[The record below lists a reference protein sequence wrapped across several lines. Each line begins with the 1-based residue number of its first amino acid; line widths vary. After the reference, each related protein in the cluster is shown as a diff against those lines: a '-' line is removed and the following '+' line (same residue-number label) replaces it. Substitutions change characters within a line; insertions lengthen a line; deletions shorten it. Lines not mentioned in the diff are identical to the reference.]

1 MLKDTT
7 QESPAFL
14 ARRGQVALFGTTIFL
29 SAFLLFS
36 VEPLVAKR
44 ILPWFGGSA
53 AVWSTCL
60 VFYQTALLLGYFYA
74 RCLTRYFESR
84 TQSAIHTLLLLASLT
99 LLPIGPGERWR
110 PGALQDPTWV
120 ILSMLTVTIGLP
132 FIVLSSTTPLLQDWL
147 ARAGHTNPYRLFA
160 LSNLASFAALLGYPV
175 AIEPILDTH
184 SQRLWWSGAYVI
196 FASLCGVAAW
206 CSRNRTAQSRA
217 EAVGTEI
224 ARAQKA
230 YWFALA
236 ACGSM
241 LLLSV
246 TNHITEN
253 VAAVPLLWVL
263 PLAIYLLTFV
273 LSFGPKSAYKRAMWL
288 RLLAVALGTLGYA
301 IYDIRVTLSIQI
313 SLPIALLTLFV
324 CCMFCHGEL
333 SRLRPATQNLTDFYL
348 MISLGGAAGAIF
360 VGLIAPRI
368 FSGIYELP
376 VTLVFTAIL
385 ALLITWHEA
394 KWPLRLLW
402 LGVTSAMIIV
412 LGANVKGYHENS
424 LSIRRSFYGSLRVV
438 QSPHA
443 GEEQTRTLYHGAI
456 EHGAQF
462 LWPPRRFQPTTYY
475 GPDSGIGFVLREC
488 FSSPRRVG
496 IVGLGVGTIA
506 AYGKPGDMFR
516 FYEINRQ
523 VTDMAESLFFYL
535 RETHARTNVV
545 EGDARLSLEHETAP
559 PYDILALDAFSG
571 DAIPVHLITQE
582 ALALY
587 LKHLKPQ
594 GVLAFH
600 VSNQYLDLAPVVRQ
614 LAERAAYRAVLV
626 KARGNEDQLTLPA
639 DWILVTR
646 NAAVLKNADI
656 VLHSGFIAPRTARA
670 WTDTYNNLFQ
680 ILRTPRWKWQ

>member
-1 MLKDTT
+1 M
-7 QESPAFL
+7 
-14 ARRGQVALFGTTIFL
+14 
-29 SAFLLFS
+29 
-36 VEPLVAKR
+36 AKR

-84 TQSAIHTLLLLASLT
+84 TQSTIHILLLLASLT
-99 LLPIGPGERWR
+99 LLPIGPGDRWR
-110 PGALQDPTWV
+110 PGALEDPTWV
-120 ILSMLTVTIGLP
+120 ILSMLTVSIGLP
-132 FIVLSSTTPLLQDWL
+132 FVVLSSTTPLLQDWL
-147 ARAGHTNPYRLFA
+147 ARAGHTTPYRLFA
-160 LSNLASFAALLGYPV
+160 LSNLASFTALLGYPI
-175 AIEPILDTH
+175 AIEPVLDTH
-184 SQRLWWSGAYVI
+184 SQSLWWSGAYLM
-196 FASLCGVAAW
+196 FAALCGVAAW
-206 CSRNRTAQSRA
+206 QSRSRPA
-217 EAVGTEI
+217 DHPGESAGDKVPHT
-224 ARAQKA
+224 QKA
-230 YWFALA
+230 YWFALS

-241 LLLSV
+241 LLLSI

-288 RLLAVALGTLGYA
+288 RLLALALGTLGYA
-301 IYDIRVTLSIQI
+301 IYDIRVTLMIQV
-313 SLPIALLTLFV
+313 SLPIALLALFV

-333 SRLRPATQNLTDFYL
+333 SRLRPATRNLTDFYL
-348 MISLGGAAGAIF
+348 MISLGGAVGAIF

-385 ALLITWHEA
+385 ALLITWNEA
-394 KWPLRLLW
+394 KWPLRFLW
-402 LGVTSAMIIV
+402 TGVTAAMLVV
-412 LGANVKGYHENS
+412 LGANVNGYRENS

-443 GEEQTRTLYHGAI
+443 GKEQTRTLYHGTI

-462 LWPPRRFQPTTYY
+462 LWPPGRFQPTTYY
-475 GPDSGIGFVLREC
+475 GPDSGIGLVLREC
-488 FSSPRRVG
+488 FSAPRRVG

-506 AYGKPGDMFR
+506 AYGEPGDVFR

-523 VTDMAESLFFYL
+523 VTDIAELLFFYL
-535 RETHARTNVV
+535 RETHARTDVV

-571 DAIPVHLITQE
+571 DAIPLHLITEE
-582 ALALY
+582 AVSLY
-587 LKHLKPQ
+587 LKHLKPE

-600 VSNQYLDLAPVVRQ
+600 VSNQYLDLAPIVRQ
-614 LAERAAYRAVLV
+614 LAARAGYGALLV
-626 KARGNEDQLTLPA
+626 KGRGNEDELTLPA
-639 DWILVTR
+639 DWILVTK
-646 NAAVLKNADI
+646 NAAVLKNADVI
-656 VLHSGFIAPRTARA
+656 LHSGFIAPRYARP
-670 WTDTYNNLFQ
+670 WTDNYSNLFQ
-680 ILRTPRWKWQ
+680 ILRRPRWRWQ